1 MIEIFSSMNINIIRS
16 GVVVFKKERLELKSK
31 YRITYDG
38 GILLVDYLENQI
50 LELENGDLLKTLF
63 NRKDLDLN
71 FNDFQD
77 EKLKEKLLK
86 FEEGSV
92 ILIYDGF
99 VLVGRKGKGTLRL
112 MLPKKQ
118 IESIKKYF
126 YESLNQ

>member
-1 MIEIFSSMNINIIRS
+1 MIDIISQMNINIIRS
-16 GVVVFKKERLELKSK
+16 GVVVFKKERLDIKSK

-38 GILLVDYLENQI
+38 AILLSDYFENQI
-50 LELENGDLLKTLF
+50 LELENGDLLKILF

-71 FNDFQD
+71 FNDFED
-77 EKLKEKLLK
+77 EKLKEKLMK

-92 ILIYDGF
+92 ILIYEGF
-99 VLVGRKGKGTLRL
+99 VLVGRRGKGTLRL

-126 YESLNQ
+126 FESLN